1 MDRRIL
7 HTRPVCRRM
16 QRVSPRWLE
25 LSGDLRG
32 GPHASDPIPGLS
44 WEAQLWG
51 GGASGAKGQVDAALT
66 SLKAIAG
73 GHLSEVGFTRA

>member
-1 MDRRIL
+1 MWTGGYSTPDL
-7 HTRPVCRRM
+7 FAGECNESVPDGWNWGT
-16 QRVSPRWLE
+16 
-25 LSGDLRG
+25 SGR